1 MSRGFPTV
9 GKLGQASKPLADL
22 VIYHEWNWVGLETN
36 DRRYGNRETVCEY
49 RCIFHGGILN
59 FANPSYSPIQIA
71 TPLKE

>member
-22 VIYHEWNWVGLETN
+22 VIYHDWNWVGLETD

-49 RCIFHGGILN
+49 RCIFHGD
-59 FANPSYSPIQIA
+59 P
-71 TPLKE
+71 